1 MPSRRPGPGVAVF
14 AAVLAVLVL
23 AAAHAAAQRGPTH
36 LNRMIERLAAG
47 EVVFGASTT
56 NLSLDNAQALAIS
69 GLDYVYVDYEHGP
82 MNFETLRSF
91 LVGMID
97 KAAAVSKG
105 SPQPAVTP
113 LARFAPYGREQA
125 EWAAKQGLDLGLM
138 GVIFP
143 SVETRQHVLD
153 AVRLMRYPQRPD
165 SPHPEPAGR
174 RGVGA
179 RVAQW
184 FWGVAAAEYVR
195 RADVWPLN
203 PDGDLLVVLLIESA
217 EAVRNIDELLSVPG
231 VGGVLIGPSD
241 LSNSL
246 GVARDSAETEAAI
259 QTILRACLAHDVPC
273 GVTAGADQMA
283 RRIEEGFRILGT
295 GGLPGGL
302 TASAAAALQAGREAV
317 GQESPR

>member
-1 MPSRRPGPGVAVF
+1 MPSRRSGPGVALV
-14 AAVLAVLVL
+14 AAALAVLPL
-23 AAAHAAAQRGPTH
+23 AVASTAAQPGPTR
-36 LNRMIERLAAG
+36 LNRMVERLTAG

-56 NLSLDNAQALAIS
+56 NLSLDNAQALATS

-82 MNFETLRSF
+82 MNFETLRTF

-105 SPQPAVTP
+105 SPQPNVTP

-143 SVETRQHVLD
+143 SVETRRQVLD
-153 AVRLMRYPQRPD
+153 AVRLMRYPPRLD
-165 SPHPEPAGR
+165 SAYPEPAGR

-184 FWGVAAAEYVR
+184 FWGVTAAEYER

-203 PDGDLLVVLLIESA
+203 PHGDLIVVLLIESA
-217 EAVRNIDELLSVPG
+217 EAVRNIDELLTVPG

-246 GVARDSAETEAAI
+246 GVARGSAETEAAI

-273 GVTAGADQMA
+273 GITAGADQMA

-302 TASAAAALQAGREAV
+302 TAAAAAALQAGREAV
-317 GQESPR
+317 GRADAP